1 MQLIYVIYIYMIKF
15 LYDFKQN
22 LKPLI
27 YLFCTLCITHFASAD
42 WNFFRGSADMRGVA
56 KTSLKLPLKL
66 SWDVKIGRSVFA
78 TPVVSGGKVFI
89 GNEEGRFV
97 AMDINDGKII
107 WEFKT
112 DDIIEGT
119 ACAVGKYVVFGA
131 GDGYLYCL
139 NKDTGKLNWKYET
152 DGEIL
157 GGVNL
162 FKSKSDKKDYILV
175 GSYDNYMHCVSLET
189 GKPKWKYE
197 TQNYVN
203 GAPGISEGKIYFG
216 GCDAQ
221 LYGIKTEDGKVH
233 TTMDAENYIAN
244 SIVVVDSVA
253 YVAHHGNRVAAF
265 DLKEKKRIWE
275 FGERDF
281 PYFASP
287 AVTKDSVFAA
297 GRDKRLY
304 RINRKTGEGIWEF
317 KTGSGIESS
326 PVVAGNTVFVGS
338 GDGSLYGVD
347 IQNGKEQWSFELGDN
362 IRSSPA
368 VVGGKLIIG
377 CDDGKVYCFNE
388 SKSN

>member
-1 MQLIYVIYIYMIKF
+1 MFNFHKV
-15 LYDFKQN
+15 FKRN
-22 LKPLI
+22 LKPLFLI
-27 YLFCTLCITHFASAD
+27 FFSFYITHFASAD

-56 KTSLKLPLKL
+56 KVELNLPLKL
-66 SWDVKIGRSVFA
+66 KWDMKIGRSVFA
-78 TPVVSGGKVFI
+78 TPVVSGNKVFV

-97 AMDINDGKII
+97 ALNIENGNII
-107 WEFKT
+107 WEYKT

-119 ACAVGKYVVFGA
+119 ACAINTSVVFGA
-131 GDGYLYCL
+131 GDGFLYCL
-139 NKDTGKLNWKYET
+139 DQNSGKLKWKYET

-162 FKSKSDKKDYILV
+162 FKSKSDNKNYLLV

-189 GKPKWKYE
+189 GKQKWKYE

-203 GAPGISEGKIYFG
+203 GAPGISDGKIYFG

-265 DLKEKKRIWE
+265 DLKKKVRIWE

-287 AVTKDSVFAA
+287 AVTNDSVFAA

-304 RINRKTGEGIWEF
+304 RINRKSGAAIWEF

-326 PVVAGNTVFVGS
+326 PVVSGNTVFIGS

-347 IQNGKEQWSFELGDN
+347 IKNGKEQWSFELGDN

-368 VVGGKLIIG
+368 VVEGKLIIG
-377 CDDGKVYCFNE
+377 CDDGKIYCFNDNTTI
-388 SKSN
+388 KK